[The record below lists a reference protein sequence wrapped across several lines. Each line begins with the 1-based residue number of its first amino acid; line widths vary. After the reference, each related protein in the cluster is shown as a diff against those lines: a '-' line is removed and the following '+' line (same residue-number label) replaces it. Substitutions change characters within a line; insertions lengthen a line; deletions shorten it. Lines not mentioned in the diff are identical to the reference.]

1 MYIFYFV
8 FMDCLVYGGV
18 GEDSVEDGAVD
29 WLQGWVQDH
38 GLELHGDWI
47 TVCIYLF
54 LLAIVWKFKIS
65 WLTVPWE
72 KNNMVSF
79 INENFLQSFYC
90 QNRSCYS
97 QTNFSIIEWGFRD
110 FSWLKPVFSISSKN
124 IIILN
129 NATQISKLLA
139 MVDYD

>member
-1 MYIFYFV
+1 
-8 FMDCLVYGGV
+8 MDCLVYGRV

-38 GLELHGDWI
+38 RLELHGDWI

-54 LLAIVWKFKIS
+54 LLAIVWRFKISYPKKKEKRFKIS

-79 INENFLQSFYC
+79 MRISCKASTDKIVVIVTLKLISWALLNGAIEIFLG
-90 QNRSCYS
+90 
-97 QTNFSIIEWGFRD
+97 W
-110 FSWLKPVFSISSKN
+110 SWCSVQVQRTL
-124 IIILN
+124 
-129 NATQISKLLA
+129 
-139 MVDYD
+139 

>member
-1 MYIFYFV
+1 
-8 FMDCLVYGGV
+8 MDCLVYGGV

-79 INENFLQSFYC
+79 MRISCKASTAKIVVVTLKLISWALLNGALEIFLG
-90 QNRSCYS
+90 
-97 QTNFSIIEWGFRD
+97 W
-110 FSWLKPVFSISSKN
+110 SWCSVQVQRTL
-124 IIILN
+124 
-129 NATQISKLLA
+129 
-139 MVDYD
+139 

>member
-1 MYIFYFV
+1 
-8 FMDCLVYGGV
+8 MDCLVYGGV

-72 KNNMVSF
+72 KIKWFHLYMRISCKASTAKIVVVTLKLISALLNGALE
-79 INENFLQSFYC
+79 IFLGWSRC
-90 QNRSCYS
+90 S
-97 QTNFSIIEWGFRD
+97 
-110 FSWLKPVFSISSKN
+110 V
-124 IIILN
+124 
-129 NATQISKLLA
+129 
-139 MVDYD
+139 